1 MDKPSIIVVASTV
14 HPNAGS
20 EPGKGWWWSKALS
33 KQFKLHIITQSH
45 SLEYCKDE
53 KLPKEEGWTF
63 YPTQMSVTTW
73 RIPTGYRQ
81 YAMWLDE
88 VMEIAK
94 GIISKEPIKGLCHIT
109 LGSFRMLP
117 RYDRLGIPYTLGP
130 LGGGECSPLSL
141 LFSRKA
147 PFSHKCSEL
156 ARPILNS
163 TFALI
168 PSLRKIMKGASMVLA
183 TSLETERLL
192 RRMGARHTQVVFPD
206 AYDQPVDVEG
216 IMTLRRNQRDILPKC
231 IRLLWQGRPLWWKA
245 PDLALTALK
254 AALERGI
261 KVHLTMICDWKSP
274 VGLSIKSM
282 AGDLG
287 ISSHI
292 DFVGFMSRDELLQ
305 TAKEHHAFL
314 ATSMHDSGGIPLIEA
329 QAQGLPCLS
338 PALGGNR
345 DAACP
350 DSGVSGSFGNANDF
364 SSQIS
369 KVLSRWKSHPEEWL
383 QECEDAVRFSTTFT
397 NERLQ
402 NYVRA
407 MIYPCFSSNSDDG
420 LMRFKIQ
427 SITTPLSDRS

>member
-1 MDKPSIIVVASTV
+1 
-14 HPNAGS
+14 
-20 EPGKGWWWSKALS
+20 
-33 KQFKLHIITQSH
+33 
-45 SLEYCKDE
+45 
-53 KLPKEEGWTF
+53 
-63 YPTQMSVTTW
+63 
-73 RIPTGYRQ
+73 
-81 YAMWLDE
+81 MWLDE